1 MQKIFTISLNKPKLS
16 NILNI
21 KSLKCALKLG
31 LFIKLQLRGYNV
43 TFPAKY
49 EDAFFATILPLLTQ
63 TIAIETS
70 ENDVFNDFEKNHNWP
85 ASRLLSE

>member
-1 MQKIFTISLNKPKLS
+1 MKTL
-16 NILNI
+16 
-21 KSLKCALKLG
+21 
-31 LFIKLQLRGYNV
+31 
-43 TFPAKY
+43 
-49 EDAFFATILPLLTQ
+49 FFATILPLLTQ